1 MEDAKIIQ
9 DKNPDNFYQQERF
22 PNVVTTDD
30 LIFEL
35 GKNIVDKLNKEKL
48 LESLLKTKQQFESQ
62 IIDTEKIKSDA
73 KKQVAVLEN
82 SNRQYEENNQK
93 LDAELVKVRNELG
106 IEKQESAIL
115 KEELEAA
122 LLKKKKTPKKKGR

>member
-1 MEDAKIIQ
+1 MESATIT
-9 DKNPDNFYQQERF
+9 QERASQPQQGRF
-22 PNVVTTDD
+22 PSVVTTDD
-30 LIFEL
+30 LVFEL
-35 GKNIVDKLNKEKL
+35 GRQVVDKLNKEKL
-48 LESLLKTKQQFESQ
+48 LEGLLKKKQEVEFQ

-93 LDAELVKVRNELG
+93 LDAELVKVRNELR
-106 IEKQESAIL
+106 IEKQESVIL

>member
-35 GKNIVDKLNKEKL
+35 GKNVVDFD
-48 LESLLKTKQQFESQ
+48 QGPC
-62 IIDTEKIKSDA
+62 A
-73 KKQVAVLEN
+73 
-82 SNRQYEENNQK
+82 
-93 LDAELVKVRNELG
+93 
-106 IEKQESAIL
+106 
-115 KEELEAA
+115 
-122 LLKKKKTPKKKGR
+122 P